1 MWIDYS
7 EKIGIKNLKIVFN
20 TEEGLP
26 SISNDIISM
35 NQTHSTNASFINKNS
50 PIDKPNDAMF
60 TLDNRVAI
68 EIKVA
73 DCMPIFLFDNNL
85 SFFGAI
91 HAGWKGLANG
101 IIENSVRLIKKNN
114 FDLKNV
120 TVFIG
125 PSISQ
130 KNFEVQNDVLSYF
143 DSKFSIVKDEKIFLS
158 LQQVAIDKFASYGI
172 DNVIDAKECTY
183 DNLNY
188 HSYRRDKTDKRM
200 KGWIYYDKR
209 VA

>member
-7 EKIGIKNLKIVFN
+7 EKIGIKNLKIIFN
-20 TEEGLP
+20 TEEEVP
-26 SISNDIISM
+26 SISNDIIGM
-35 NQTHSTNASFINKNS
+35 NQTHSANVSFIRKN
-50 PIDKPNDAMF
+50 ITTDKANDAIF
-60 TLDNRVAI
+60 ALDNSIAI

-101 IIENSVRLIKKNN
+101 IIENSIKLIKKNN
-114 FDLKNV
+114 LDLKNI

-172 DNVIDAKECTY
+172 NNVIDAKECTY

-200 KGWIYYDKR
+200 KGWIYYDE
-209 VA
+209 

>member
-7 EKIGIKNLKIVFN
+7 EKIGIKNLKIIFN
-20 TEEGLP
+20 TQEEVP
-26 SISNDIISM
+26 SISNNVIGM
-35 NQTHSTNASFINKNS
+35 NQTHSANVSFIRKNIA
-50 PIDKPNDAMF
+50 IDKANDAIF
-60 TLDNRVAI
+60 TLDNSIAI

-101 IIENSVRLIKKNN
+101 IIENSIKLIKKNN
-114 FDLKNV
+114 LDLKNI

-172 DNVIDAKECTY
+172 NNVIDAKECTY

-200 KGWIYYDKR
+200 KGWIYYDE
-209 VA
+209 

>member
-7 EKIGIKNLKIVFN
+7 EKIGIKNFKIIFN
-20 TEEGLP
+20 TGEGVP
-26 SISNDIISM
+26 SISNDIIGM
-35 NQTHSTNASFINKNS
+35 NQTHSTNVSLISKNIA
-50 PIDKPNDAMF
+50 IDKPNDAIF
-60 TLDNRVAI
+60 TLDNSIAI

-101 IIENSVRLIKKNN
+101 IIENSIKLIEKNN
-114 FDLKNV
+114 LDLKNI

-143 DSKFSIVKDEKIFLS
+143 DSKFSMVKDEKIFLS

-172 DNVIDAKECTY
+172 DNVIDTQECTY

-200 KGWIYYDKR
+200 KGWIYYDE
-209 VA
+209 

>member
-1 MWIDYS
+1 ML
-7 EKIGIKNLKIVFN
+7 IKNLKIIFN
-20 TEEGLP
+20 TQEEVP
-26 SISNDIISM
+26 SISNDVIGM
-35 NQTHSTNASFINKNS
+35 NQTHSANVSFIRKNIA
-50 PIDKPNDAMF
+50 IDKANDAIF
-60 TLDNRVAI
+60 TLDNSIAI

-101 IIENSVRLIKKNN
+101 IIENSIKLIKKNN
-114 FDLKNV
+114 LDLKNI

-172 DNVIDAKECTY
+172 NNVIDAKECTY

-200 KGWIYYDKR
+200 KGWIYYDE
-209 VA
+209 